1 MRPSR
6 AILADVNGAPRHPAL
21 ITASVGLASFLY
33 SVDWTI
39 AAVALPHMQGTFS
52 ATPDQIAWVITS
64 YIVASA
70 ISIPTAGWLS
80 LRFGRK
86 RLFLWAV
93 AVFLIASVMCGAANS
108 LAFEV
113 FARILQGLGG
123 AFLIPL
129 SHAIILD
136 TYPPEEQGKAMAL
149 WGMASVMGSFVG
161 PTVGG
166 YVTEYLSW
174 RYIFYINV
182 PFGLLALAGVAA
194 FLPET
199 RLEPDRRLDWFG
211 FLSLSLAIGALQLML
226 DRGGQLDW
234 FESWEIITEA
244 CLAVLGFYL
253 FNVHCLTAR
262 QPFLDPRLFIQRN
275 FFLGLVFAFIYGFVT
290 TPPMVL
296 MPSFLD
302 QVRGYSIDAIG
313 LLQAPRGIGLFV
325 AMIIGARTTGRIDP
339 RLLIGFGLL
348 CLAFSSWEMSNWT
361 GDVGVGSLV
370 WTNFVQGIGGGIILV
385 PIQVIAFP
393 SLDPSRRTE
402 ATAVYNLIRSLGA
415 SIGVSGALAMYVR
428 TSSVVHARLTEH
440 VTPYSDALQAQPPGG
455 WHMGSTESLMQ
466 LEQEIARQAA
476 ILGFTGDFWLFALVA
491 LAALPLL
498 LLIGKTPEPRGPR
511 DRAEAMAIGE

>member
-1 MRPSR
+1 VS
-6 AILADVNGAPRHPAL
+6 VSKHPAL

-52 ATPDQIAWVITS
+52 ATQDQIAWVITS

-70 ISIPTAGWLS
+70 LSIPAAGWLS

-86 RLFLWAV
+86 RLFMWAV
-93 AVFLIASVMCGAANS
+93 TVFLAASVACGAANS
-108 LAFEV
+108 LEAEV
-113 FARILQGLGG
+113 FSRIVQGLGG

-149 WGMASVMGSFVG
+149 WGMAAVMGSFVG

-166 YVTEYLSW
+166 YVTEYLNW

-182 PFGLLALAGVAA
+182 PFGLLAIAGAA
-194 FLPET
+194 VFLPET
-199 RLEPDRRLDWFG
+199 KRDPGRRLDWFG
-211 FLSLSLAIGALQLML
+211 FLSLSLGIGSLQLML
-226 DRGGQLDW
+226 DRGGRLDW

-244 CLAVLGFYL
+244 CLAVLGLYM
-253 FNVHCLTAR
+253 FNVHCLTTK
-262 QPFLDPRLFIQRN
+262 QPFLDPRLLAQRN
-275 FFLGLVFAFIYGFVT
+275 FSLGLVFGFVYGFVT
-290 TPPMVL
+290 TPAMVL

-302 QVRGYSIDAIG
+302 QVRGYPIDTIG

-325 AMIIGARTTGRIDP
+325 AMVIGGRITGRIDP
-339 RLLIGFGLL
+339 RAPMAFGLL

-361 GDVGVGSLV
+361 ADVGVWPLV
-370 WTNFVQGIGGGIILV
+370 WTNFMQGIGGGILLV

-393 SLDPSRRTE
+393 ALEPHRRTE
-402 ATAVYNLIRSLGA
+402 ATAVYNLVRSIGA
-415 SIGVSGALAMYVR
+415 SIGISGALAMFVR
-428 TSSVVHARLTEH
+428 TSSVMHSQLAEH
-440 VTPYSDALQAQPPGG
+440 VTPFNRALQAQGHERWG
-455 WHMGSTESLMQ
+455 MATTQALANLEREVSLQ
-466 LEQEIARQAA
+466 SA
-476 ILGFTGDFWLFALVA
+476 IIGFTSDFWLFALVA

-498 LLIGKTPEPRGPR
+498 LFIRKPILPRSAA
-511 DRAEAMAIGE
+511 DRAEAMAIAE

>member
-1 MRPSR
+1 MT
-6 AILADVNGAPRHPAL
+6 GASKHPAL

-52 ATPDQIAWVITS
+52 ATQDQIGWVITS

-70 ISIPTAGWLS
+70 LAMPSSGWLS

-86 RLFLWAV
+86 RLFMWAV
-93 AVFLIASVMCGAANS
+93 MTFLIASVACGSANS
-108 LAFEV
+108 LEV
-113 FARILQGLGG
+113 EVLARILQGVGG

-136 TYPPEEQGKAMAL
+136 TYPPEEQAKAMAL
-149 WGMASVMGSFVG
+149 WGMAATLGSFVG

-182 PFGLLALAGVAA
+182 PFGLLALAGAA
-194 FLPET
+194 VFLPET
-199 RLEPDRRLDWFG
+199 PHDAERKLDWIG
-211 FLSLSLAIGALQLML
+211 FLTLSLGIGSLQLML

-244 CLAVLGFYL
+244 CLAVLGLYL
-253 FNVHCLTAR
+253 FNVHSLTAK
-262 QPFLDPRLFIQRN
+262 QPFLDPRLMTQRN
-275 FFLGLVFAFIYGFVT
+275 FFLGLVFVFVYGFVT

-302 QVRGYSIDAIG
+302 QVRGYPIDMIG
-313 LLQAPRGIGLFV
+313 LLQAPRGVGLFI
-325 AMIIGARTTGRIDP
+325 AMMIGGRVTGRIDP
-339 RLLIGFGLL
+339 RALIAFGLL
-348 CLAFSSWEMSNWT
+348 CLAWSSWEMSNWT
-361 GDVGVGSLV
+361 ADIGMWPLL
-370 WTNFVQGIGGGIILV
+370 WTNFLQGIGGGIIMV

-393 SLDPSRRTE
+393 SLQPHLRTE
-402 ATAVYNLIRSLGA
+402 ATALFNLVRSIGA
-415 SIGVSGALAMYVR
+415 SIGVSGALAMFVR
-428 TSSVVHARLTEH
+428 TSSVMHAQLAEH
-440 VTPYSDALQAQPPGG
+440 VSPFNRALQAQGHDG
-455 WHMGSTESLMQ
+455 WGMATTHALAKMEREVSLQ
-466 LEQEIARQAA
+466 SAVIA
-476 ILGFTGDFWLFALVA
+476 FTGDFWIFALIA

-498 LLIGKTPEPRGPR
+498 LFIGKTKPPVGA
-511 DRAEAMAIGE
+511 DRAEAMVIAE

>member
-1 MRPSR
+1 MTGLSK
-6 AILADVNGAPRHPAL
+6 HPAL

-52 ATPDQIAWVITS
+52 ATQDQIAWVITS

-70 ISIPTAGWLS
+70 LSIPSAGWLS

-86 RLFLWAV
+86 RLFMSAV
-93 AVFLIASVMCGAANS
+93 VVFLVASVACGAANS
-108 LAFEV
+108 LTVEV
-113 FARILQGLGG
+113 FARIVQGLGG

-149 WGMASVMGSFVG
+149 WGMGAVMGSFVG
-161 PTVGG
+161 PTLGG

-182 PFGLLALAGVAA
+182 PFGVLALAGAAA

-199 RLEPDRRLDWFG
+199 KRDPGRRLDWFG
-211 FLSLSLAIGALQLML
+211 FLSLSLGIGSLQLML

-244 CLAVLGFYL
+244 CLAVLGLYM
-253 FNVHCLTAR
+253 FNVHCLTAK
-262 QPFLDPRLFIQRN
+262 QPFLDPRLLAQRN
-275 FFLGLVFAFIYGFVT
+275 FFLGLVFAFIYGFIA

-313 LLQAPRGIGLFV
+313 LLQAPRGIGLFC
-325 AMIIGARTTGRIDP
+325 AMIIGGRITGRIDP
-339 RLLIGFGLL
+339 RTPIAFGLL

-361 GDVGVGSLV
+361 GDVGVWPLV
-370 WTNFVQGIGGGIILV
+370 WTNFMQGIGGGIILV

-393 SLDPSRRTE
+393 SLEPHRRTE
-402 ATAVYNLIRSLGA
+402 ATAVYNLVRSLGA

-428 TSSVVHARLTEH
+428 TSSVMHAQIAEH
-440 VTPYSDALQAQPPGG
+440 VTPFNRALQAQGHEG
-455 WHMGSTESLMQ
+455 WSMATTHALARLEREISLQ
-466 LEQEIARQAA
+466 SAIIA
-476 ILGFTGDFWLFALVA
+476 FTGDFWLFALIA

-498 LLIGKTPEPRGPR
+498 LFIGKPKLPRSAA
-511 DRAEAMAIGE
+511 DRAEAMVIAE

>member
-1 MRPSR
+1 MS
-6 AILADVNGAPRHPAL
+6 GSKHPAL

-39 AAVALPHMQGTFS
+39 AAVALPHMQGTFAAS
-52 ATPDQIAWVITS
+52 QDQIGWVITS

-70 ISIPTAGWLS
+70 LSIPSAGWLS

-86 RLFLWAV
+86 RLFMSAV
-93 AVFLIASVMCGAANS
+93 TVFLIASVVCGAANS
-108 LAFEV
+108 LEV
-113 FARILQGLGG
+113 EVLARIVQGLGG

-149 WGMASVMGSFVG
+149 WGMAAVMGSFVG

-182 PFGLLALAGVAA
+182 PFGLLALAGAA
-194 FLPET
+194 VFLPET
-199 RLEPDRRLDWFG
+199 KRDPGRRLDWIG
-211 FLSLSLAIGALQLML
+211 FLSLSLGIGSLQLLL

-244 CLAVLGFYL
+244 CLAVMGLYL
-253 FNVHCLTAR
+253 FNVHCLTAK
-262 QPFLDPRLFIQRN
+262 QPFLDPRLLAQRN
-275 FFLGLVFAFIYGFVT
+275 FFLGLVFAFVYGFVT

-302 QVRGYSIDAIG
+302 QVRGYPIDTIG
-313 LLQAPRGIGLFV
+313 LLQAPRGIGLFA
-325 AMIIGARTTGRIDP
+325 AMVIGGRITGRVDP
-339 RLLIGFGLL
+339 RMPIAFGLL

-361 GDVGVGSLV
+361 ADVGVWPLV
-370 WTNFVQGIGGGIILV
+370 WTNFMQGIGGGIILV

-393 SLDPSRRTE
+393 ALEPHRRTE
-402 ATAVYNLIRSLGA
+402 ATAVYNLVRSIGA
-415 SIGVSGALAMYVR
+415 SIGVSGALALFVR
-428 TSSVVHARLTEH
+428 TSSMMHSQIAEHVSPFNRALHAQGHEGWSMATTQTLARLERE
-440 VTPYSDALQAQPPGG
+440 VSLQSAV
-455 WHMGSTESLMQ
+455 
-466 LEQEIARQAA
+466 I
-476 ILGFTGDFWLFALVA
+476 GFTGDFWMFALIA

-498 LLIGKTPEPRGPR
+498 LFVRKPKTPSNAA
-511 DRAEAMAIGE
+511 DRAEAMMIAE

>member
-1 MRPSR
+1 MT
-6 AILADVNGAPRHPAL
+6 GASKHPAL

-52 ATPDQIAWVITS
+52 ATQDQIGWVITS

-70 ISIPTAGWLS
+70 LAMPSSGWLS

-86 RLFLWAV
+86 RLFMWAV
-93 AVFLIASVMCGAANS
+93 LIFLVASVVCGSANS
-108 LAFEV
+108 LEV
-113 FARILQGLGG
+113 EVLARIVQGMGG

-136 TYPPEEQGKAMAL
+136 TYPPEDQAKAMAL
-149 WGMASVMGSFVG
+149 WGMAATLGSFVG

-182 PFGLLALAGVAA
+182 PFGLLALAGAA
-194 FLPET
+194 VFLPET
-199 RLEPDRRLDWFG
+199 PHDAGRKLDWFG
-211 FLSLSLAIGALQLML
+211 FLTLSLGIGSLQLML

-244 CLAVLGFYL
+244 CLAVLGLYL
-253 FNVHCLTAR
+253 FNVHSLTTK
-262 QPFLDPRLFIQRN
+262 QPFLDPRLMTQRN
-275 FFLGLVFAFIYGFVT
+275 FFLGLVFVFVYGFVT

-302 QVRGYSIDAIG
+302 QVRGYPIDMIG
-313 LLQAPRGIGLFV
+313 LLQAPRGVGLFI
-325 AMIIGARTTGRIDP
+325 AMMIGGRVTGRIDP
-339 RLLIGFGLL
+339 RTLIAFGLL
-348 CLAFSSWEMSNWT
+348 LLAWSSWEMSNWT
-361 GDVGVGSLV
+361 ADVGMWPLL
-370 WTNFVQGIGGGIILV
+370 WTNFLQGIGGGIIMV

-393 SLDPSRRTE
+393 SLQPHMRTE
-402 ATAVYNLIRSLGA
+402 ATALFNLVRSIGA
-415 SIGVSGALAMYVR
+415 SIGVSGALAMFVR
-428 TSSVVHARLTEH
+428 TSSVMHAQLAEH
-440 VTPYSDALQAQPPGG
+440 ISPFNRALQAQGHEG
-455 WHMGSTESLMQ
+455 WSMATTQALARMEREVSL
-466 LEQEIARQAA
+466 QAA
-476 ILGFTGDFWLFALVA
+476 VVGFTGDFWIFALIA

-498 LLIGKTPEPRGPR
+498 LFIGKTTVPRGA
-511 DRAEAMAIGE
+511 DRAEAIVIAE

>member
-1 MRPSR
+1 M
-6 AILADVNGAPRHPAL
+6 GASKHPAL

-52 ATPDQIAWVITS
+52 ATQDQIAWVITS

-70 ISIPTAGWLS
+70 LSIPAAGWLS

-86 RLFLWAV
+86 RVFIWAV
-93 AVFLIASVMCGAANS
+93 TVFLVASVACGAANS
-108 LAFEV
+108 LAAEV
-113 FARILQGLGG
+113 FARIVQGLGG

-149 WGMASVMGSFVG
+149 WGMGAVMGSFVG
-161 PTVGG
+161 PTIGG

-182 PFGLLALAGVAA
+182 PFGVLALAGAAA

-199 RLEPDRRLDWFG
+199 KRDPGRRLDWFG
-211 FLSLSLAIGALQLML
+211 FLSLSLGIGSLQLML

-244 CLAVLGFYL
+244 CLAVLGLYL
-253 FNVHCLTAR
+253 FNVHSLTAK
-262 QPFLDPRLFIQRN
+262 QPFLDPRLLAQRN
-275 FFLGLVFAFIYGFVT
+275 FFLGLVFAFIYGFIC
-290 TPPMVL
+290 TPPIVL

-302 QVRGYSIDAIG
+302 QVRGYPIDMIG

-325 AMIIGARTTGRIDP
+325 AMVIGGRITGRIDP
-339 RLLIGFGLL
+339 RAPIVFGLL

-361 GDVGVGSLV
+361 ADVGMWPLV
-370 WTNFVQGIGGGIILV
+370 WTNFMQGIGGGIILV

-393 SLDPSRRTE
+393 ALEPHRRTE
-402 ATAVYNLIRSLGA
+402 ATAVYSLVRNIGA
-415 SIGVSGALAMYVR
+415 SIGVSGALALYVR
-428 TSSVVHARLTEH
+428 TSSVMHAQLAEH
-440 VTPYSDALQAQPPGG
+440 VTPFNRALQAQGPQG
-455 WHMGSTESLMQ
+455 WSMATTQALARLEREISLQ
-466 LEQEIARQAA
+466 SAVI
-476 ILGFTGDFWLFALVA
+476 GFTGDFWLFALVA

-498 LLIGKTPEPRGPR
+498 LFVAKPKLPRSAA
-511 DRAEAMAIGE
+511 DRAEAMVIAE

>member
-1 MRPSR
+1 MTGSS
-6 AILADVNGAPRHPAL
+6 RHPAL

-33 SVDWTI
+33 SIDWTI
-39 AAVALPHMQGTFS
+39 AAVALPHMRGTFS
-52 ATPDQIAWVITS
+52 ATQDQIAWVITS

-70 ISIPTAGWLS
+70 LSIPAAGWLS

-86 RLFLWAV
+86 RVFMWAV
-93 AVFLIASVMCGAANS
+93 AVFLLASVACGAANS
-108 LAFEV
+108 LAVEV
-113 FARILQGLGG
+113 SARIVQGLGG

-149 WGMASVMGSFVG
+149 WGMAAVMGSFVG
-161 PTVGG
+161 PTLGG

-182 PFGLLALAGVAA
+182 PFGLLALAGAAA

-199 RLEPDRRLDWFG
+199 KRDPERRLDWFG
-211 FLSLSLAIGALQLML
+211 FLSLSLGVGSLQLML

-244 CLAVLGFYL
+244 CLAALGLYM
-253 FNVHCLTAR
+253 FNVHCLTAK
-262 QPFLDPRLFIQRN
+262 QPFLDPRLLAQRS
-275 FFLGLVFAFIYGFVT
+275 FFLGLVFAFIYGSIT

-302 QVRGYSIDAIG
+302 QVRGYPIDTIG
-313 LLQAPRGIGLFV
+313 LLQAPRGIGLFC
-325 AMIIGARTTGRIDP
+325 AMIIGGRTTGRIDP
-339 RLLIGFGLL
+339 RKLIAFGLL
-348 CLAFSSWEMSNWT
+348 CLAYSSWEMSTWT
-361 GDVGVGSLV
+361 AEVGVWPLV
-370 WTNFVQGIGGGIILV
+370 WTNFMQGIGGGIILV

-393 SLDPSRRTE
+393 SLEPHRRTE
-402 ATAVYNLIRSLGA
+402 ATAVYNLVRSIGA

-428 TSSVVHARLTEH
+428 TSSVMHAQLVEH
-440 VTPYSDALQAQPPGG
+440 ATPFNRALQAQAHGG
-455 WHMGSTESLMQ
+455 WGMATTQALARLEREISLQ
-466 LEQEIARQAA
+466 SAVI
-476 ILGFTGDFWLFALVA
+476 GYTGDFWLFALVA

-498 LLIGKTPEPRGPR
+498 LFIGRQTLPSGAG
-511 DRAEAMAIGE
+511 DRAGGLTIGE

>member
-1 MRPSR
+1 MT
-6 AILADVNGAPRHPAL
+6 GASKHPAL

-52 ATPDQIAWVITS
+52 ATQDQIGWVITS

-70 ISIPTAGWLS
+70 LAMPASGWLS

-86 RLFLWAV
+86 RLFMWAV
-93 AVFLIASVMCGAANS
+93 IIFLVASVVCGSANS
-108 LAFEV
+108 LEV
-113 FARILQGLGG
+113 EVMARIVQGMGG

-136 TYPPEEQGKAMAL
+136 TYPPEEQAKAMAL
-149 WGMASVMGSFVG
+149 WGMAATLGSFVG

-182 PFGLLALAGVAA
+182 PFGLLALAGAA
-194 FLPET
+194 VFLPET
-199 RLEPDRRLDWFG
+199 PHDAGRKLDWFG
-211 FLSLSLAIGALQLML
+211 FLTLSLGIGSLQLML

-244 CLAVLGFYL
+244 CLAVLGLYL
-253 FNVHCLTAR
+253 FNVHSLTTR
-262 QPFLDPRLFIQRN
+262 QPFLDPRLMTQRN
-275 FFLGLVFAFIYGFVT
+275 FFLGLVFVFVYGFVT

-302 QVRGYSIDAIG
+302 QVRGYPIDMIG
-313 LLQAPRGIGLFV
+313 LLQAPRGVGLFI
-325 AMIIGARTTGRIDP
+325 AMMIGGRVTGRIDP
-339 RLLIGFGLL
+339 RALIAFGLL
-348 CLAFSSWEMSNWT
+348 LLAWSSWEMSNWT
-361 GDVGVGSLV
+361 ADVDMWPLL
-370 WTNFVQGIGGGIILV
+370 WTNFLQGIGGGIIMV

-393 SLDPSRRTE
+393 SLQPHLRTE
-402 ATAVYNLIRSLGA
+402 ATALFNLVRSIGA
-415 SIGVSGALAMYVR
+415 SIGVSGALAMFVR
-428 TSSVVHARLTEH
+428 TSSVMHAQLAEH
-440 VTPYSDALQAQPPGG
+440 VSPFNRALQAQGHEG
-455 WHMGSTESLMQ
+455 WSMATTQALARMEREVSL
-466 LEQEIARQAA
+466 QAA
-476 ILGFTGDFWLFALVA
+476 VVGFTGDFWIFALIA

-498 LLIGKTPEPRGPR
+498 LFIGKTTVPRGA
-511 DRAEAMAIGE
+511 DRAEAIVIAE

>member
-1 MRPSR
+1 
-6 AILADVNGAPRHPAL
+6 VTGASKHPAL

-52 ATPDQIAWVITS
+52 ATADQISWVITS

-70 ISIPTAGWLS
+70 LSIPSAGWLS

-86 RLFLWAV
+86 RVFMWAV
-93 AVFLIASVMCGAANS
+93 TVFLFASVACGAANS
-108 LAFEV
+108 LTAEV
-113 FARILQGLGG
+113 IARIVQGLGG

-149 WGMASVMGSFVG
+149 WGVGAVMGSFVG
-161 PTVGG
+161 PTLGG
-166 YVTEYLSW
+166 YVTEYMSW

-182 PFGLLALAGVAA
+182 PFGLLALTGAAA

-199 RLEPDRRLDWFG
+199 KRDPERRLDWFG
-211 FLSLSLAIGALQLML
+211 FLSLSLGIGSLQLML

-244 CLAVLGFYL
+244 CLAVLGLYM
-253 FNVHCLTAR
+253 FNVHCLTAK
-262 QPFLDPRLFIQRN
+262 QPFLDPRLLAQRN

-313 LLQAPRGIGLFV
+313 LLQAPRGIGLFC
-325 AMIIGARTTGRIDP
+325 AMIIGGRITGRIDP
-339 RLLIGFGLL
+339 RAAIAFGLL
-348 CLAFSSWEMSNWT
+348 CLAYSSWEMSNWT
-361 GDVGVGSLV
+361 ADVGVWPLV
-370 WTNFVQGIGGGIILV
+370 WTNFMQGIGGGIILV

-393 SLDPSRRTE
+393 ALQPHLRTE
-402 ATAVYNLIRSLGA
+402 ATAVYNLVRSIGA
-415 SIGVSGALAMYVR
+415 SIGVSGALAMFVR
-428 TSSVVHARLTEH
+428 TSSVMHSQLAEHA
-440 VTPYSDALQAQPPGG
+440 TPFNRALQAQGHDG
-455 WHMGSTESLMQ
+455 WSMATTQSLAR
-466 LEQEIARQAA
+466 LEREISLQSAV
-476 ILGFTGDFWLFALVA
+476 IGFTGDFLIFALTA

-498 LLIGKTPEPRGPR
+498 LFIGKTKMPRGAG
-511 DRAEAMAIGE
+511 RAEAIVIAE

>member
-1 MRPSR
+1 M
-6 AILADVNGAPRHPAL
+6 AGGARHPAL

-52 ATPDQIAWVITS
+52 ATQDQIAWVITS

-70 ISIPTAGWLS
+70 ISIPLAGWLS

-86 RLFLWAV
+86 RVFLWAV
-93 AVFLIASVMCGAANS
+93 TVFIVASVMCGAADS

-113 FARILQGLGG
+113 FSRVLQGFGG

-149 WGMASVMGSFVG
+149 WGMAATLGSFVG
-161 PTVGG
+161 PTLGG

-182 PFGLLALAGVAA
+182 PFGLLALVGAA
-194 FLPET
+194 LFVPET
-199 RLEPDRRLDWFG
+199 RRDRDRPFDVFG
-211 FLSLSLAIGALQLML
+211 FLSLALGVGAIQLML

-244 CLAVLGFYL
+244 CLAALGFYL
-253 FNVHCLTAR
+253 FNVHCMTAK
-262 QPFLDPRLFIQRN
+262 QPFLDPRLLANRN
-275 FFLGLVFAFIYGFVT
+275 FFLGLVFAFVYGFVT

-302 QVRGYSIDAIG
+302 HVRGYSIDAIG

-325 AMIIGARTTGRIDP
+325 AMMVGGRATGRIDP
-339 RLLIGFGLL
+339 RALIAFGLG
-348 CLAFSSWEMSNWT
+348 CLVLSSWEMSTWT
-361 GDVGVGSLV
+361 GDVGVWPLV
-370 WTNFVQGIGGGIILV
+370 WTNFLQGIGGGIIMV

-393 SLDPSRRTE
+393 SLEPHRRTE
-402 ATAVYNLIRSLGA
+402 ATAVFNLVRSIGA
-415 SIGVSGALAMYVR
+415 SIGVSGALALYVR
-428 TSSVVHARLTEH
+428 TSSVMHAELVNH
-440 VTPYSDALQAQPPGG
+440 ATPYSKALQGQQG
-455 WHMGSTESLMQ
+455 WSMATPQDLMR
-466 LEQEIARQAA
+466 LEQEISRQAA
-476 ILGFTGDFWLFALVA
+476 IVGFTGDFWLFALVA
-491 LAALPLL
+491 AAALPLL
-498 LLIGKTPEPRGPR
+498 FFIGRTRSPTAAR
-511 DRAEAMAIGE
+511 EAISVGE

>member
-1 MRPSR
+1 M
-6 AILADVNGAPRHPAL
+6 GASKHPAL

-52 ATPDQIAWVITS
+52 ATQDQIAWVITS

-70 ISIPTAGWLS
+70 LSIPAAGWLS

-86 RLFLWAV
+86 R
-93 AVFLIASVMCGAANS
+93 VFLCAVTVFLVASVACGAANS
-108 LAFEV
+108 LAVEV
-113 FARILQGLGG
+113 FARIVQGLGG

-149 WGMASVMGSFVG
+149 WGMGAVMGSFVG
-161 PTVGG
+161 PTLGG

-182 PFGLLALAGVAA
+182 PFGVLALAGAAA

-199 RLEPDRRLDWFG
+199 KRDPERRLDWFG
-211 FLSLSLAIGALQLML
+211 FLSLSLGIGSLQLML

-244 CLAVLGFYL
+244 CLAVLGLYL
-253 FNVHCLTAR
+253 FNVHSLTAK
-262 QPFLDPRLFIQRN
+262 QPFLDPRLLAQRN
-275 FFLGLVFAFIYGFVT
+275 FFLGLVFAFIYGFIC
-290 TPPMVL
+290 TPPIVL

-302 QVRGYSIDAIG
+302 QVRGYPIDMIG

-325 AMIIGARTTGRIDP
+325 AMVIGGRITGRIDP
-339 RLLIGFGLL
+339 RAPIVFGLL

-361 GDVGVGSLV
+361 ADVGMWPLV
-370 WTNFVQGIGGGIILV
+370 WTNFMQGIGGGIILV

-393 SLDPSRRTE
+393 ALEPHRRTE
-402 ATAVYNLIRSLGA
+402 ATAVYSLVRNIGA
-415 SIGVSGALAMYVR
+415 SIGVSGALALYVR
-428 TSSVVHARLTEH
+428 TSSVMHAQLAEH
-440 VTPYSDALQAQPPGG
+440 VTPFNRALQAQGPQG
-455 WHMGSTESLMQ
+455 WSMATTQALARLEREISLQ
-466 LEQEIARQAA
+466 SAVI
-476 ILGFTGDFWLFALVA
+476 GFTGDFWLFALVA

-498 LLIGKTPEPRGPR
+498 LLIAKPKLPRSAA
-511 DRAEAMAIGE
+511 DRAEAMVIAE

>member
-1 MRPSR
+1 MAGSTK
-6 AILADVNGAPRHPAL
+6 HPGL

-52 ATPDQIAWVITS
+52 ATQDQIGWVITS

-70 ISIPTAGWLS
+70 LAMPASGWLS

-93 AVFLIASVMCGAANS
+93 IIFLVASVGCGSANS
-108 LAFEV
+108 LEMEV
-113 FARILQGLGG
+113 LARIVQGMGG
-123 AFLIPL
+123 AFLVPL

-149 WGMASVMGSFVG
+149 WGIAATLGSFVG
-161 PTVGG
+161 PTLGG

-182 PFGLLALAGVAA
+182 PFGLLALAGTAV

-199 RLEPDRRLDWFG
+199 PHGAGRKLDWFG
-211 FLSLSLAIGALQLML
+211 FLSLSLGIGSLQLML

-234 FESWEIITEA
+234 FESWEIITES

-253 FNVHCLTAR
+253 FNVHSLTAK
-262 QPFLDPRLFIQRN
+262 QPFLDPRLLAQRN
-275 FFLGLVFAFIYGFVT
+275 FFLGLVFAFIYGFIT

-313 LLQAPRGIGLFV
+313 LLQAPRGAGLCC
-325 AMIIGARTTGRIDP
+325 AMIIGGRITGRIDP
-339 RLLIGFGLL
+339 RAAIAFGLL

-361 GDVGVGSLV
+361 ADVGVWPLV
-370 WTNFVQGIGGGIILV
+370 WTNFMQGIGGGIILV

-393 SLDPSRRTE
+393 SLQPHLRTE
-402 ATAVYNLIRSLGA
+402 ATAVYNLVRSIGA

-428 TSSVVHARLTEH
+428 TSSVMHSQLAEH
-440 VTPYSDALQAQPPGG
+440 VSPFNRALQAQGHEG
-455 WHMGSTESLMQ
+455 WSMATTQSLAKMEREVNLQ
-466 LEQEIARQAA
+466 SA
-476 ILGFTGDFWLFALVA
+476 IIGFTGDFWIFALIA

-498 LLIGKTPEPRGPR
+498 LLIGKTRTPVGA
-511 DRAEAMAIGE
+511 DRAEAMVIAE

>member
-1 MRPSR
+1 MAGSTK
-6 AILADVNGAPRHPAL
+6 HPGL

-52 ATPDQIAWVITS
+52 ATQDQIGWVITS

-70 ISIPTAGWLS
+70 LAMPASGWLS

-86 RLFLWAV
+86 RLFMWAV
-93 AVFLIASVMCGAANS
+93 IVFLIASVACGSANS
-108 LAFEV
+108 LEV
-113 FARILQGLGG
+113 EVLARIVQGMGG
-123 AFLIPL
+123 AFLVPL

-149 WGMASVMGSFVG
+149 WGMAATLGSFIG
-161 PTVGG
+161 PTLGG

-182 PFGLLALAGVAA
+182 PFGLLALAGTAV

-199 RLEPDRRLDWFG
+199 PHDAGRKLDWFG
-211 FLSLSLAIGALQLML
+211 FLSLSLGIGSLQLML

-234 FESWEIITEA
+234 FESWEIITEST
-244 CLAVLGFYL
+244 LAVLGFYL
-253 FNVHCLTAR
+253 FNVHSLTAK
-262 QPFLDPRLFIQRN
+262 QPFLDPRLLAQRN
-275 FFLGLVFAFIYGFVT
+275 FFLGLVFAFIYGFIT

-296 MPSFLD
+296 MPSFLA

-313 LLQAPRGIGLFV
+313 LLQAPRGVGLFC
-325 AMIIGARTTGRIDP
+325 AMIIGGRITGRIDP
-339 RLLIGFGLL
+339 RAAIAFGLL

-361 GDVGVGSLV
+361 ADVGVWPLV
-370 WTNFVQGIGGGIILV
+370 WTNFMQGIGGGIILV

-393 SLDPSRRTE
+393 SLQPHLRTE
-402 ATAVYNLIRSLGA
+402 ATAVYNLVRSIGA
-415 SIGVSGALAMYVR
+415 SIGVSGALAMFVR
-428 TSSVVHARLTEH
+428 TSSVMHSQLAEH
-440 VTPYSDALQAQPPGG
+440 VSPFNRALQAQGHEG
-455 WHMGSTESLMQ
+455 WSMATTQSLAKMEREVNLQ
-466 LEQEIARQAA
+466 SA
-476 ILGFTGDFWLFALVA
+476 IIGFTGDFWLFALIA

-498 LLIGKTPEPRGPR
+498 LLIGKTRMPGSAPGAGAMVI
-511 DRAEAMAIGE
+511 AE

>member
-1 MRPSR
+1 M
-6 AILADVNGAPRHPAL
+6 AGASRHPAL

-52 ATPDQIAWVITS
+52 ATQDQIAWVITS

-70 ISIPTAGWLS
+70 LSIPSAGWLS

-86 RLFLWAV
+86 RVFLWAV
-93 AVFLIASVMCGAANS
+93 TVFLLASVACGAADT
-108 LAFEV
+108 LAVEV
-113 FARILQGLGG
+113 VARIVQGMGG

-149 WGMASVMGSFVG
+149 WGVGAVMGSFVG
-161 PTVGG
+161 PTLGG

-182 PFGLLALAGVAA
+182 PFGLIALAGAAA

-199 RLEPDRRLDWFG
+199 QRDPERKLDWFG
-211 FLSLSLAIGALQLML
+211 FLSLSLGIGSLQLML

-244 CLAVLGFYL
+244 CLAVLGLYM
-253 FNVHCLTAR
+253 FNVHCLTAK
-262 QPFLDPRLFIQRN
+262 QPFLDPRLLGKRSFFI
-275 FFLGLVFAFIYGFVT
+275 GVVFAFIYGFVT

-313 LLQAPRGIGLFV
+313 LLQAPRGLGLLA
-325 AMIIGARTTGRIDP
+325 AMLVGGRTSGHIDP
-339 RLLIGFGLL
+339 RKLIAFGLL
-348 CLAFSSWEMSNWT
+348 CLAYSSWEMSNWT
-361 GDVGVGSLV
+361 ADVGVWSLV
-370 WTNFVQGIGGGIILV
+370 WTNFLQGVGGGIILV
-385 PIQVIAFP
+385 PIQAVAFP
-393 SLDPSRRTE
+393 SLEPHRRTE
-402 ATAVYNLIRSLGA
+402 ATAVFNLVRSIGA
-415 SIGVSGALAMYVR
+415 SIGVSGALALFVR
-428 TSSVVHARLTEH
+428 TSSVMHAQISEH
-440 VTPYSDALQAQPPGG
+440 VTPFNRALQAQGQGG
-455 WHMGSTESLMQ
+455 WGMQ
-466 LEQEIARQAA
+466 TLQELARLEREINLQAA
-476 ILGFTGDFWLFALVA
+476 VIGFTGDFLMFALIA
-491 LAALPLL
+491 LASLPLL
-498 LLIGKTPEPRGPR
+498 LFIGKPKSTKPGE
-511 DRAEAMAIGE
+511 RAEVVIAE

>member
-1 MRPSR
+1 
-6 AILADVNGAPRHPAL
+6 VNASKHPAL

-33 SVDWTI
+33 SIDWTI
-39 AAVALPHMQGTFS
+39 AAVALPHMQGTFAAS
-52 ATPDQIAWVITS
+52 QDQIGWVITS

-70 ISIPTAGWLS
+70 LSIPAAGWLS

-86 RLFLWAV
+86 RVFMWAV
-93 AVFLIASVMCGAANS
+93 TVFLVASVACGAANS
-108 LAFEV
+108 LAMEV

-149 WGMASVMGSFVG
+149 WGMAAVMGSFIG

-182 PFGLLALAGVAA
+182 PFGIVALAGAA
-194 FLPET
+194 VFLPET
-199 RLEPDRRLDWFG
+199 KIDPERRLDWIG
-211 FLSLSLAIGALQLML
+211 FLTLSLGVGSLQLML

-234 FESWEIITEA
+234 FESWEIITEC
-244 CLAVLGFYL
+244 CLAVLGLYM
-253 FNVHCLTAR
+253 FNVHCLTAK
-262 QPFLDPRLFIQRN
+262 QPFLDPRLLAQGN
-275 FFLGLVFAFIYGFVT
+275 FFLGLVFAFVYGFIS

-302 QVRGYSIDAIG
+302 HVRGYPIDTIG
-313 LLQAPRGIGLFV
+313 LLQAPRGIGLFA
-325 AMIIGARTTGRIDP
+325 AMVIGARITGRIDP
-339 RLLIGFGLL
+339 RIPIAFGLL

-361 GDVGVGSLV
+361 ADVGVWPLV
-370 WTNFVQGIGGGIILV
+370 WTNFMQGIGGGIVLV

-393 SLDPSRRTE
+393 ALEPHRRTE
-402 ATAVYNLIRSLGA
+402 ATAVYNLVRSLGA
-415 SIGVSGALAMYVR
+415 SIGVSGALALFVR
-428 TSSVVHARLTEH
+428 TSSVMHAQLAEH
-440 VTPYSDALQAQPPGG
+440 VSHFNRALEAQRHEGWSMATTHSLAKLEREVSLQAAV
-455 WHMGSTESLMQ
+455 T
-466 LEQEIARQAA
+466 
-476 ILGFTGDFWLFALVA
+476 GFTGDFWIFALIA

-498 LLIGKTPEPRGPR
+498 LFIRKPKQPRSSA
-511 DRAEAMAIGE
+511 DRAEAMVIAE

>member
-1 MRPSR
+1 MT
-6 AILADVNGAPRHPAL
+6 GASKHPAL

-52 ATPDQIAWVITS
+52 ATQDQIGWVITS

-70 ISIPTAGWLS
+70 LAMPASGWLS

-86 RLFLWAV
+86 RLFMWAV
-93 AVFLIASVMCGAANS
+93 TIFLVASVVCGSANS
-108 LAFEV
+108 LEV
-113 FARILQGLGG
+113 EVLARIVQGMGG

-136 TYPPEEQGKAMAL
+136 TYPPEEQAKAMAL
-149 WGMASVMGSFVG
+149 WGMAATLGSFVG

-182 PFGLLALAGVAA
+182 PFGLLALAGAA
-194 FLPET
+194 VFLPET
-199 RLEPDRRLDWFG
+199 PHDAGRKLDWFG
-211 FLSLSLAIGALQLML
+211 FLTLSLGIGSLQLML

-244 CLAVLGFYL
+244 CLAVLGLYL
-253 FNVHCLTAR
+253 FNVHSLTTK
-262 QPFLDPRLFIQRN
+262 QPFLDPRLMTQRN
-275 FFLGLVFAFIYGFVT
+275 FFLGLVFVFVYGFVT

-302 QVRGYSIDAIG
+302 QVRGYPIDMIG
-313 LLQAPRGIGLFV
+313 LLQAPRGVGLFI
-325 AMIIGARTTGRIDP
+325 AMMIGGRVTGRIDP
-339 RLLIGFGLL
+339 RTLIAFGLL
-348 CLAFSSWEMSNWT
+348 LLAWSSWEMSNWT
-361 GDVGVGSLV
+361 ADVGMWPLL
-370 WTNFVQGIGGGIILV
+370 WTNFLQGIGGGIIMV

-393 SLDPSRRTE
+393 SLQPHLRTE
-402 ATAVYNLIRSLGA
+402 ATALFNLVRSLGA
-415 SIGVSGALAMYVR
+415 SIGVSGALAMFVR
-428 TSSVVHARLTEH
+428 TSSVMHAQLAEH
-440 VTPYSDALQAQPPGG
+440 VSPFNRALQAQGNEG
-455 WHMGSTESLMQ
+455 WSMATTQALARMEREVSL
-466 LEQEIARQAA
+466 QAA
-476 ILGFTGDFWLFALVA
+476 VIGFTGDFWIFALIA

-498 LLIGKTPEPRGPR
+498 LFIGKTKAPRGA
-511 DRAEAMAIGE
+511 DRAEAIVIAE

>member
-1 MRPSR
+1 MAGSTK
-6 AILADVNGAPRHPAL
+6 HPGL

-52 ATPDQIAWVITS
+52 ATQDQIGWVITS

-70 ISIPTAGWLS
+70 LAMPSSGWLS

-86 RLFLWAV
+86 RLFMWAV
-93 AVFLIASVMCGAANS
+93 IIFLIASVVCGSANS
-108 LAFEV
+108 LEV
-113 FARILQGLGG
+113 EVLARIVQGMGG

-149 WGMASVMGSFVG
+149 WGMAATLGSFVG
-161 PTVGG
+161 PTLGG

-182 PFGLLALAGVAA
+182 PFGLLALAGTAV

-199 RLEPDRRLDWFG
+199 PHDAGRKLDWFG
-211 FLSLSLAIGALQLML
+211 FLSLSLGIGSLQLML
-226 DRGGQLDW
+226 DRGGRLDW
-234 FESWEIITEA
+234 FESWEIITES

-253 FNVHCLTAR
+253 FNVHSLTAK
-262 QPFLDPRLFIQRN
+262 QPFLDPRLLAQRN
-275 FFLGLVFAFIYGFVT
+275 FFLGLVFAFIYGFIT

-313 LLQAPRGIGLFV
+313 LLQAPRGVGLFC
-325 AMIIGARTTGRIDP
+325 AMIIGGRITGRIDP
-339 RLLIGFGLL
+339 RAAIAFGLL

-361 GDVGVGSLV
+361 ADVGVWPLV
-370 WTNFVQGIGGGIILV
+370 WTNFMQGIGGGIILV

-393 SLDPSRRTE
+393 SLQPHLRTE
-402 ATAVYNLIRSLGA
+402 ATAVYNLVRSIGA

-428 TSSVVHARLTEH
+428 TSSVMHAQISEH
-440 VTPYSDALQAQPPGG
+440 VSPFNRALQAQG
-455 WHMGSTESLMQ
+455 HESWSMATTQSLAK
-466 LEQEIARQAA
+466 LEREINLQSA
-476 ILGFTGDFWLFALVA
+476 IIGFTHDFWLFAVIA

-498 LLIGKTPEPRGPR
+498 LLIGKTKMPGSAPGVEARVI
-511 DRAEAMAIGE
+511 AE

>member
-1 MRPSR
+1 MVVS
-6 AILADVNGAPRHPAL
+6 RHPAL

-39 AAVALPHMQGTFS
+39 AAVALPHMQGTFAAS
-52 ATPDQIAWVITS
+52 QDQIGWVITS

-70 ISIPTAGWLS
+70 LSIPAAGWLS

-86 RLFLWAV
+86 RVFMWAV
-93 AVFLIASVMCGAANS
+93 VIFLLASVACGAANS
-108 LAFEV
+108 LAVEV
-113 FARILQGLGG
+113 FARILQGMGG

-182 PFGLLALAGVAA
+182 PFGLLALAGAAA

-199 RLEPDRRLDWFG
+199 KIDPERRLDWFG
-211 FLSLSLAIGALQLML
+211 FLSLSLGIGALQLML

-244 CLAVLGFYL
+244 CLAVLGLYM
-253 FNVHCLTAR
+253 FNVHCLTAK
-262 QPFLDPRLFIQRN
+262 QPFLDPRLLAQRN
-275 FFLGLVFAFIYGFVT
+275 FFLGLVFAFVYGFVC

-302 QVRGYSIDAIG
+302 QVRGYPIDTIG
-313 LLQAPRGIGLFV
+313 LLQAPRGFGLFA
-325 AMIIGARTTGRIDP
+325 AMMIGARITGRIDP
-339 RLLIGFGLL
+339 RVPIAFGLL
-348 CLAFSSWEMSNWT
+348 CLAVSSWEMSNWT
-361 GDVGVGSLV
+361 ADVGVWPLV
-370 WTNFVQGIGGGIILV
+370 WTNFMQGIGGGIILV

-393 SLDPSRRTE
+393 ALEPHRRTE
-402 ATAVYNLIRSLGA
+402 ATAVYNLVRSLGA
-415 SIGVSGALAMYVR
+415 SIGVSGALALFVR
-428 TSSVVHARLTEH
+428 TSTVSHAQLAEH
-440 VTPYSDALQAQPPGG
+440 ATPFNRALQAQGHDG
-455 WHMGSTESLMQ
+455 WSMSTLQSLAA
-466 LEQEIARQAA
+466 LEREISLQAA
-476 ILGFTGDFWLFALVA
+476 VIGFTGDFWIFALIA
-491 LAALPLL
+491 FASLPLL
-498 LLIGKTPEPRGPR
+498 LFIRQPKALRSG
-511 DRAEAMAIGE
+511 DRAEAMVIAE

>member
-1 MRPSR
+1 MT
-6 AILADVNGAPRHPAL
+6 GASKHPAL

-52 ATPDQIAWVITS
+52 ATQDQIGWVITS

-70 ISIPTAGWLS
+70 LAMPSSGWLS

-86 RLFLWAV
+86 RLFMWAV
-93 AVFLIASVMCGAANS
+93 IIFLVASVVCGSANS
-108 LAFEV
+108 LEV
-113 FARILQGLGG
+113 EVLARIVQGMGG

-136 TYPPEEQGKAMAL
+136 TYPPEEQAKAMAL
-149 WGMASVMGSFVG
+149 WGMAATLGSFVG

-182 PFGLLALAGVAA
+182 PFGLLALAGAA
-194 FLPET
+194 VFLPET
-199 RLEPDRRLDWFG
+199 PHDARRKLDWFG
-211 FLSLSLAIGALQLML
+211 FLSLSLGIGSLQLML

-244 CLAVLGFYL
+244 CLAVLGLYL
-253 FNVHCLTAR
+253 FNVHSLTTK
-262 QPFLDPRLFIQRN
+262 QPFLDPRLMTQRN
-275 FFLGLVFAFIYGFVT
+275 FFLGLVFVFVYGFVT

-302 QVRGYSIDAIG
+302 QVRGYPIDMIG
-313 LLQAPRGIGLFV
+313 LLQAPRGVGLFI
-325 AMIIGARTTGRIDP
+325 AMMIGGRVTGRIDP
-339 RLLIGFGLL
+339 RALIAFGLL
-348 CLAFSSWEMSNWT
+348 CLAWSSWEMSNWT
-361 GDVGVGSLV
+361 ADVGMWPLL
-370 WTNFVQGIGGGIILV
+370 WTNFLQGIGGGIIMV

-393 SLDPSRRTE
+393 SLQPHLRTE
-402 ATAVYNLIRSLGA
+402 ATALFNLVRSLGA
-415 SIGVSGALAMYVR
+415 SIGVSGALAMFVR
-428 TSSVVHARLTEH
+428 TSSVMHAQLAEH
-440 VTPYSDALQAQPPGG
+440 VSPFNRALQAQGHEG
-455 WHMGSTESLMQ
+455 WGMATTHALARMEREVSL
-466 LEQEIARQAA
+466 QAA
-476 ILGFTGDFWLFALVA
+476 VIGFTGDFWIFALIA

-498 LLIGKTPEPRGPR
+498 LFIGKTKAPRGA
-511 DRAEAMAIGE
+511 DRAEAMVIAE

>member
-1 MRPSR
+1 MT
-6 AILADVNGAPRHPAL
+6 GASKHPAL

-33 SVDWTI
+33 SIDWTI
-39 AAVALPHMQGTFS
+39 AAVALPHMQGAFS
-52 ATPDQIAWVITS
+52 ATADQIAWVITS

-70 ISIPTAGWLS
+70 VSIPTAGWLS
-80 LRFGRK
+80 RRFGRK
-86 RLFLWAV
+86 RVFLWAV
-93 AVFLIASVMCGAANS
+93 IVFMVASVMCGSADS

-113 FARILQGLGG
+113 FARVIQGLGG

-149 WGMASVMGSFVG
+149 WGMAAVMGSFVG

-182 PFGLLALAGVAA
+182 PFGLLALAGAA
-194 FLPET
+194 VFLPET
-199 RLEPDRRLDWFG
+199 KREPDHKLDWIG
-211 FLSLSLAIGALQLML
+211 FLSLSLGIGALQLML

-253 FNVHCLTAR
+253 FNVHCLTAK
-262 QPFLDPRLFIQRN
+262 QPFLDPRLLVQRN
-275 FFLGLVFAFIYGFVT
+275 FFLGLVFAFIYGFIT

-302 QVRGYSIDAIG
+302 HVRGYSIDAIG
-313 LLQAPRGIGLFV
+313 LLQAPRGIGLFI
-325 AMIIGARTTGRIDP
+325 AMVVGGRTTGRIDP
-339 RLLIGFGLL
+339 RAAIAFGLL
-348 CLAFSSWEMSNWT
+348 CLFFSSWEMSTWT
-361 GDVGVGSLV
+361 GDVDVWPLV
-370 WTNFVQGIGGGIILV
+370 WTNFMQGIGGGIILV

-393 SLDPSRRTE
+393 SLEPHRRTE
-402 ATAVYNLIRSLGA
+402 ATAVYNLVRSIGA

-428 TSSVVHARLTEH
+428 TSSVMHAQMTEH
-440 VTPYSDALQAQPPGG
+440 VTPYNRALQAQTSQG
-455 WHMGSTESLMQ
+455 WSMDTPESLMR
-466 LEQEIARQAA
+466 LEEEISRQSA
-476 ILGFTGDFWLFALVA
+476 ILGFTGDFWLFAMVA

-498 LLIGKTPEPRGPR
+498 LFIGKTKVPRGST
-511 DRAEAMAIGE
+511 EAIAVGE

>member
-1 MRPSR
+1 M
-6 AILADVNGAPRHPAL
+6 GASKHPAL

-39 AAVALPHMQGTFS
+39 AAVALPHMRGTFS
-52 ATPDQIAWVITS
+52 ATQDQIAWVITS

-70 ISIPTAGWLS
+70 LSIPAAGWLS

-86 RLFLWAV
+86 RVFIWAV
-93 AVFLIASVMCGAANS
+93 TVFLVASVACGAANS
-108 LAFEV
+108 LAAEV
-113 FARILQGLGG
+113 FARIVQGLGG

-149 WGMASVMGSFVG
+149 WGMGAVMGSFVG
-161 PTVGG
+161 PTIGG

-182 PFGLLALAGVAA
+182 PFGVLALAGAAA

-199 RLEPDRRLDWFG
+199 KRDPGRRLDWFG
-211 FLSLSLAIGALQLML
+211 FLSLSLGIGSLQLML

-244 CLAVLGFYL
+244 CLAVLGLYL
-253 FNVHCLTAR
+253 FNVHSLTAK
-262 QPFLDPRLFIQRN
+262 QPFLDPRLLAQRN
-275 FFLGLVFAFIYGFVT
+275 FFLGLVFAFIYGFIC
-290 TPPMVL
+290 TPPIVL

-302 QVRGYSIDAIG
+302 QVRGYPIDMIG

-325 AMIIGARTTGRIDP
+325 AMVIGGRITGRIDP
-339 RLLIGFGLL
+339 RAPIVFGLL

-361 GDVGVGSLV
+361 ADVGMWPLV
-370 WTNFVQGIGGGIILV
+370 WTNFMQGIGGGIILV

-393 SLDPSRRTE
+393 ALEPHRRTE
-402 ATAVYNLIRSLGA
+402 ATAVYSLVRNIGA
-415 SIGVSGALAMYVR
+415 SIGVSGALALYVR
-428 TSSVVHARLTEH
+428 TSNVMHAQLAEH
-440 VTPYSDALQAQPPGG
+440 VTPFNRALQAQGPQG
-455 WHMGSTESLMQ
+455 WSMATTQALARLEREISLQ
-466 LEQEIARQAA
+466 SAVI
-476 ILGFTGDFWLFALVA
+476 GFTGDFWLFALVA

-498 LLIGKTPEPRGPR
+498 LFVAKPKLPRSAA
-511 DRAEAMAIGE
+511 DRAEAMVIAE

>member
-1 MRPSR
+1 MS
-6 AILADVNGAPRHPAL
+6 VSKHPAL

-52 ATPDQIAWVITS
+52 ATQDQIAWVITS

-70 ISIPTAGWLS
+70 LSIPAAGWLS

-86 RLFLWAV
+86 RVFIWAV
-93 AVFLIASVMCGAANS
+93 TVFLVASVACGAANS
-108 LAFEV
+108 LAAEV
-113 FARILQGLGG
+113 FARIVQGLGG

-149 WGMASVMGSFVG
+149 WGMGAVMGSFVG
-161 PTVGG
+161 PTIGG

-182 PFGLLALAGVAA
+182 PFGVLALAGAAA

-199 RLEPDRRLDWFG
+199 KRDPGRRLDWFG
-211 FLSLSLAIGALQLML
+211 FLSLSLGIGSLQLML

-244 CLAVLGFYL
+244 CLAALGLYL
-253 FNVHCLTAR
+253 FNVHSLTAK
-262 QPFLDPRLFIQRN
+262 QPFLDPRLLAQRN
-275 FFLGLVFAFIYGFVT
+275 FFLGLVFAFIYGFIC
-290 TPPMVL
+290 TPPIVL

-302 QVRGYSIDAIG
+302 QVRGYPIDMIG

-325 AMIIGARTTGRIDP
+325 AMVIGGRITGRIDP
-339 RLLIGFGLL
+339 RAPIVFGLL

-361 GDVGVGSLV
+361 ADVGMWPLV
-370 WTNFVQGIGGGIILV
+370 WTNFMQGIGGGIILV

-393 SLDPSRRTE
+393 ALEPHRRTE
-402 ATAVYNLIRSLGA
+402 ATAVYSLVRNIGA
-415 SIGVSGALAMYVR
+415 SIGVSGALALYVR
-428 TSSVVHARLTEH
+428 TSSVMHAQLAEH
-440 VTPYSDALQAQPPGG
+440 VTPFNRALQAQGPQG
-455 WHMGSTESLMQ
+455 WSMATTQALARLEREISLQ
-466 LEQEIARQAA
+466 SAVI
-476 ILGFTGDFWLFALVA
+476 GFTGDFRLFALVA

-498 LLIGKTPEPRGPR
+498 LFVAKPKLPRSAA
-511 DRAEAMAIGE
+511 DRAEAMVIAE